1 MKGLRVPGGGGVHI
15 NVIPQSRMPVQVNLS
30 IMTSGHDT
38 GQDAGLQL
46 SMVTAEFSRG
56 EDASLL
62 HFKNISSTEVID

>member
-1 MKGLRVPGGGGVHI
+1 
-15 NVIPQSRMPVQVNLS
+15 MPVQVNLS